1 MLNHVDNQSVKINIR
16 KLREQLNL
24 TQEAMA
30 DLCGIS
36 ISNYVRIESGPARL
50 ISKSLEQI
58 AEATHTPIES
68 LLTGNPSG
76 SANDLLSEE
85 RAHYQRSCTQLTEQY
100 ESRIQELQEKVSLQE
115 ELIASFRTTISTQSE
130 MIEMLKKQ
138 NLEEK

>member
-1 MLNHVDNQSVKINIR
+1 M
-16 KLREQLNL
+16 NL

-58 AEATHTPIES
+58 AEAAHVPLET
-68 LLTGNPSG
+68 LLTGDQRG
-76 SANDLLSEE
+76 SVGDLLSEE
-85 RAHYQRSCTQLTEQY
+85 RALYQHSCTQLTEQY
-100 ESRIQELQEKVSLQE
+100 ESRIHDLQEKISLQE
-115 ELIASFRTTISTQSE
+115 ELITSFRTTITTQSE

>member
-1 MLNHVDNQSVKINIR
+1 M
-16 KLREQLNL
+16 NL

-58 AEATHTPIES
+58 AEAAHVPLET
-68 LLTGNPSG
+68 LLTGDQRG
-76 SANDLLSEE
+76 SVGDLLSEE
-85 RAHYQRSCTQLTEQY
+85 RALYQHSCTQLTEQY
-100 ESRIQELQEKVSLQE
+100 ESRIHDLQEKISLQE
-115 ELIASFRTTISTQSE
+115 ELIASFRTTITTQSE

-138 NLEEK
+138 DLEEK

>member
-1 MLNHVDNQSVKINIR
+1 M
-16 KLREQLNL
+16 NL

-58 AEATHTPIES
+58 AEAAHVPLET
-68 LLTGNPSG
+68 LLTGDQRG
-76 SANDLLSEE
+76 SVGDLLSEE
-85 RAHYQRSCTQLTEQY
+85 RALYQHSCTQLTEQY

>member
-1 MLNHVDNQSVKINIR
+1 M
-16 KLREQLNL
+16 NL

-68 LLTGNPSG
+68 LLAGDQRG
-76 SANDLLSEE
+76 SVGDLLSEE
-85 RAHYQRSCTQLTEQY
+85 RALYQHSCTQLTEQY

>member
-1 MLNHVDNQSVKINIR
+1 M
-16 KLREQLNL
+16 NL

-58 AEATHTPIES
+58 AEAAHVPLET
-68 LLTGNPSG
+68 LLAGDQRG
-76 SANDLLSEE
+76 SVGDLLSEE
-85 RAHYQRSCTQLTEQY
+85 RALYQHSCTQLTEQY
-100 ESRIQELQEKVSLQE
+100 ESRIHDLQEKVSLQE
-115 ELIASFRTTISTQSE
+115 ELIASFRTTITTQSE

>member
-1 MLNHVDNQSVKINIR
+1 M
-16 KLREQLNL
+16 NL

-58 AEATHTPIES
+58 AEAAHVPLET
-68 LLTGNPSG
+68 LLAGDQRG
-76 SANDLLSEE
+76 SVSDLLSDE

>member
-1 MLNHVDNQSVKINIR
+1 M
-16 KLREQLNL
+16 NL

-58 AEATHTPIES
+58 AEATHVPLET
-68 LLTGNPSG
+68 LLASDQSG
-76 SANDLLSEE
+76 SVSDLLSDE

-100 ESRIQELQEKVSLQE
+100 ESRIHELQEKVSLQE

>member
-1 MLNHVDNQSVKINIR
+1 M
-16 KLREQLNL
+16 NL

-58 AEATHTPIES
+58 AEAAHVPLET
-68 LLTGNPSG
+68 LLTG
-76 SANDLLSEE
+76 DLSEE
-85 RAHYQRSCTQLTEQY
+85 RALYQHSCTQLTEQY
-100 ESRIQELQEKVSLQE
+100 ESRIHDLQEKISLQE
-115 ELIASFRTTISTQSE
+115 ELIASFRTTITTQSE

>member
-1 MLNHVDNQSVKINIR
+1 M
-16 KLREQLNL
+16 NL

-58 AEATHTPIES
+58 AEATHVPLET
-68 LLTGNPSG
+68 LLTGDQRG
-76 SANDLLSEE
+76 SVGDLLSEE
-85 RAHYQRSCTQLTEQY
+85 RALYQHSCTQLTEQY
-100 ESRIQELQEKVSLQE
+100 ESRIHDLQEKISLQE

>member
-1 MLNHVDNQSVKINIR
+1 M
-16 KLREQLNL
+16 NL

-58 AEATHTPIES
+58 AEATHVPLET
-68 LLTGNPSG
+68 LLAGDQSG
-76 SANDLLSEE
+76 SVGDLLSEE
-85 RAHYQRSCTQLTEQY
+85 RALYQHSCTQLTEQY
-100 ESRIQELQEKVSLQE
+100 ESRIHDLQEKISLQE
-115 ELIASFRTTISTQSE
+115 ELIASFRTTITTQSE

>member
-1 MLNHVDNQSVKINIR
+1 M
-16 KLREQLNL
+16 NL

-58 AEATHTPIES
+58 AEAAHVPLET
-68 LLTGNPSG
+68 LLAGDQRG
-76 SANDLLSEE
+76 SVGDLLSEE
-85 RAHYQRSCTQLTEQY
+85 RALYQHSCTQLTEQY
-100 ESRIQELQEKVSLQE
+100 ESRIHELQEKVSLQE

>member
-1 MLNHVDNQSVKINIR
+1 M
-16 KLREQLNL
+16 NL

-68 LLTGNPSG
+68 LLAGDQRG
-76 SANDLLSEE
+76 SVGDLLSEE
-85 RAHYQRSCTQLTEQY
+85 RALYQHSCTQLTEQY
-100 ESRIQELQEKVSLQE
+100 ESRIHDLQEKISLQE
-115 ELIASFRTTISTQSE
+115 ELIASFRTTITTQSE

-138 NLEEK
+138 NLEEN

>member
-1 MLNHVDNQSVKINIR
+1 M
-16 KLREQLNL
+16 NL

-58 AEATHTPIES
+58 AEATHVPLET
-68 LLTGNPSG
+68 LLAGDQSG
-76 SANDLLSEE
+76 SVSDLLSDE

-100 ESRIQELQEKVSLQE
+100 ESRIHELQEKVSLQE
-115 ELIASFRTTISTQSE
+115 ELIASFRTTITTQSE

>member
-1 MLNHVDNQSVKINIR
+1 M
-16 KLREQLNL
+16 NL

-58 AEATHTPIES
+58 AEATHVPLET
-68 LLTGNPSG
+68 LLTGDQRG
-76 SANDLLSEE
+76 SVGDLLSEE
-85 RAHYQRSCTQLTEQY
+85 RALYQHSCTQLTEQY
-100 ESRIQELQEKVSLQE
+100 ESRIHDLQEKISLQE
-115 ELIASFRTTISTQSE
+115 ELIASFRTTITTQSE

-138 NLEEK
+138 NLEEN

>member
-1 MLNHVDNQSVKINIR
+1 M
-16 KLREQLNL
+16 NL

-58 AEATHTPIES
+58 AEATHVPLET
-68 LLTGNPSG
+68 LLTGDQRG
-76 SANDLLSEE
+76 SVGDLLSEE
-85 RAHYQRSCTQLTEQY
+85 RALYQHSCTQLTEQY
-100 ESRIQELQEKVSLQE
+100 ESRIHDLQEKISLQE
-115 ELIASFRTTISTQSE
+115 ELIASFRTTITTQSE

>member
-1 MLNHVDNQSVKINIR
+1 M
-16 KLREQLNL
+16 NL

-58 AEATHTPIES
+58 AEAAHVPLET
-68 LLTGNPSG
+68 LLAGDQRG
-76 SANDLLSEE
+76 SVGDLLSEE
-85 RAHYQRSCTQLTEQY
+85 RALYQHSCTQLTEQY

-115 ELIASFRTTISTQSE
+115 ELIASFRTTITTQSE

>member
-1 MLNHVDNQSVKINIR
+1 MNHVDNQSVKFNIR
-16 KLREQLNL
+16 KLREQMNL

-58 AEATHTPIES
+58 AEAAHVPLET
-68 LLTGNPSG
+68 LLTGDRHG
-76 SANDLLSEE
+76 SVGDLLSEE
-85 RAHYQRSCTQLTEQY
+85 RALYQHSCTQLTEQY
-100 ESRIQELQEKVSLQE
+100 ESRIHDLQEKISLQE
-115 ELIASFRTTISTQSE
+115 ELIASFRTTITTQSE

>member
-1 MLNHVDNQSVKINIR
+1 M
-16 KLREQLNL
+16 NL

-58 AEATHTPIES
+58 AEAAHVPLET
-68 LLTGNPSG
+68 LLTGDRHG
-76 SANDLLSEE
+76 SVGDLLSEE
-85 RAHYQRSCTQLTEQY
+85 RALYQHSCTQLTEQY
-100 ESRIQELQEKVSLQE
+100 ESRIHDLQEKISLQE
-115 ELIASFRTTISTQSE
+115 ELIASFRTTITTQSE

>member
-1 MLNHVDNQSVKINIR
+1 M
-16 KLREQLNL
+16 NL

-58 AEATHTPIES
+58 AEAAHVPLET
-68 LLTGNPSG
+68 LLTGDQRG
-76 SANDLLSEE
+76 SVGDLLSEE
-85 RAHYQRSCTQLTEQY
+85 RALYQHSCTQLTEQY
-100 ESRIQELQEKVSLQE
+100 ESRIHDLQEKMSLQE
-115 ELIASFRTTISTQSE
+115 ELIASFRTTITTQSE

>member
-1 MLNHVDNQSVKINIR
+1 M
-16 KLREQLNL
+16 NL

-58 AEATHTPIES
+58 AEAAHVPLET
-68 LLTGNPSG
+68 LLAGDQRG
-76 SANDLLSEE
+76 SVGDLLSDE

-115 ELIASFRTTISTQSE
+115 ELIASFRTTITTQSE

>member
-1 MLNHVDNQSVKINIR
+1 M
-16 KLREQLNL
+16 NL

-58 AEATHTPIES
+58 AEAAHVPLET
-68 LLTGNPSG
+68 LLAGDQRG
-76 SANDLLSEE
+76 SVGDLLSEE
-85 RAHYQRSCTQLTEQY
+85 RALYQHSCTQLTEQY
-100 ESRIQELQEKVSLQE
+100 ESRIHDLQEKISLQE
-115 ELIASFRTTISTQSE
+115 ELIASFRTTITTQSE

-138 NLEEK
+138 NLEEN

>member
-1 MLNHVDNQSVKINIR
+1 M
-16 KLREQLNL
+16 NL

-58 AEATHTPIES
+58 AEAAHVPLET
-68 LLTGNPSG
+68 LLTGDQRG
-76 SANDLLSEE
+76 SVGDLLSEE
-85 RAHYQRSCTQLTEQY
+85 RALYQHSCTQLTEQY
-100 ESRIQELQEKVSLQE
+100 ESRIHDLQEKISLQE
-115 ELIASFRTTISTQSE
+115 ELIASFRTTITNQSE

-138 NLEEK
+138 DLEEK

>member
-1 MLNHVDNQSVKINIR
+1 M
-16 KLREQLNL
+16 NL

-58 AEATHTPIES
+58 AEATHVPLET
-68 LLTGNPSG
+68 LLTGDQRG
-76 SANDLLSEE
+76 SVGDLLSEE
-85 RAHYQRSCTQLTEQY
+85 RALYQHSCTQLTEQY
-100 ESRIQELQEKVSLQE
+100 ESRIHDLQEKISLQE
-115 ELIASFRTTISTQSE
+115 ELIASFRTTITTQSE

-138 NLEEK
+138 DLEEK

>member
-1 MLNHVDNQSVKINIR
+1 M
-16 KLREQLNL
+16 NL

-58 AEATHTPIES
+58 AEATHVPLET
-68 LLTGNPSG
+68 LLAGDQSG
-76 SANDLLSEE
+76 SVSDLLSDE

-100 ESRIQELQEKVSLQE
+100 ESRIHELQEKVSLQE

>member
-1 MLNHVDNQSVKINIR
+1 M
-16 KLREQLNL
+16 NL

-58 AEATHTPIES
+58 AEAAHVPLET
-68 LLTGNPSG
+68 LLAGDQRG
-76 SANDLLSEE
+76 SVGDLLSEE
-85 RAHYQRSCTQLTEQY
+85 RALYQHSCTQLTEQY
-100 ESRIQELQEKVSLQE
+100 ESRIHDLQEKISLQE
-115 ELIASFRTTISTQSE
+115 ELIASFRTTITTQSE

-138 NLEEK
+138 NLEEI

>member
-1 MLNHVDNQSVKINIR
+1 M
-16 KLREQLNL
+16 NL

-68 LLTGNPSG
+68 LLAGDQRG
-76 SANDLLSEE
+76 SVGDLLSEE
-85 RAHYQRSCTQLTEQY
+85 RALYQHSCTQLTEQY
-100 ESRIQELQEKVSLQE
+100 ESRIHDLQEKISLQE
-115 ELIASFRTTISTQSE
+115 ELIASFRTTITTQSE

>member
-1 MLNHVDNQSVKINIR
+1 M
-16 KLREQLNL
+16 NL

-58 AEATHTPIES
+58 AEAAHVPRET
-68 LLTGNPSG
+68 LLAGDQRG
-76 SANDLLSEE
+76 SVGDLLSEE
-85 RAHYQRSCTQLTEQY
+85 RALYQHSCTQLTEQY
-100 ESRIQELQEKVSLQE
+100 ESRIHDLQEKISLQE
-115 ELIASFRTTISTQSE
+115 ELIASFRTTITTQSE

>member
-1 MLNHVDNQSVKINIR
+1 M
-16 KLREQLNL
+16 NL

-58 AEATHTPIES
+58 AEAAHVPLET
-68 LLTGNPSG
+68 LLTGDPRG
-76 SANDLLSEE
+76 SVGDLLSEE
-85 RAHYQRSCTQLTEQY
+85 RALYQHSCTQLTEQY
-100 ESRIQELQEKVSLQE
+100 ESRIHDLQEKISLQE
-115 ELIASFRTTISTQSE
+115 ELIASFRTTITTQSE

-138 NLEEK
+138 DLEEK

>member
-1 MLNHVDNQSVKINIR
+1 M
-16 KLREQLNL
+16 NL

-58 AEATHTPIES
+58 AEAAHVPLETV
-68 LLTGNPSG
+68 LTGDQRG
-76 SANDLLSEE
+76 SVGDLLSEE
-85 RAHYQRSCTQLTEQY
+85 RALYQHSCTQLTEQY
-100 ESRIQELQEKVSLQE
+100 ESRIHDLQEKISLQE
-115 ELIASFRTTISTQSE
+115 ELIASFRTTITTQSE

-138 NLEEK
+138 DLEEK

>member
-1 MLNHVDNQSVKINIR
+1 M
-16 KLREQLNL
+16 NL

-58 AEATHTPIES
+58 AEAAHVPLET
-68 LLTGNPSG
+68 LLAGDQRG
-76 SANDLLSEE
+76 SVGDLLSDE

-100 ESRIQELQEKVSLQE
+100 ESRIHELQEKVSLQE
-115 ELIASFRTTISTQSE
+115 ELIASFRTTITTQSE

>member
-1 MLNHVDNQSVKINIR
+1 M
-16 KLREQLNL
+16 NL
-24 TQEAMA
+24 TQEVMA

-58 AEATHTPIES
+58 AEAAHVPLET
-68 LLTGNPSG
+68 LLAGDQRG
-76 SANDLLSEE
+76 SVGDLLSEE
-85 RAHYQRSCTQLTEQY
+85 RALYQHSCTQLTEQY

>member
-1 MLNHVDNQSVKINIR
+1 M
-16 KLREQLNL
+16 NL

-58 AEATHTPIES
+58 AEAAHVPLET
-68 LLTGNPSG
+68 LLTGDQRG
-76 SANDLLSEE
+76 SVGDLLSEE
-85 RAHYQRSCTQLTEQY
+85 RALYQHSCTQLTEQY
-100 ESRIQELQEKVSLQE
+100 ESRIHELQEKVSLQE

>member
-1 MLNHVDNQSVKINIR
+1 M
-16 KLREQLNL
+16 NL

-58 AEATHTPIES
+58 AEAAHVPLET
-68 LLTGNPSG
+68 LLTGDQRG
-76 SANDLLSEE
+76 SVGDLLSEE
-85 RAHYQRSCTQLTEQY
+85 RALYQHSCTQLTEQY

-115 ELIASFRTTISTQSE
+115 ELIASFRTTITTQSE

>member
-1 MLNHVDNQSVKINIR
+1 M
-16 KLREQLNL
+16 NL

-58 AEATHTPIES
+58 AEAAHVPLET
-68 LLTGNPSG
+68 LLAGDQRG
-76 SANDLLSEE
+76 SVGDLLSDE

>member
-1 MLNHVDNQSVKINIR
+1 M
-16 KLREQLNL
+16 NL

-58 AEATHTPIES
+58 AEAAHVPLET
-68 LLTGNPSG
+68 LLAGDQRG
-76 SANDLLSEE
+76 SVSDLLSDE

-100 ESRIQELQEKVSLQE
+100 ESRIHELQEKVSLQE

>member
-1 MLNHVDNQSVKINIR
+1 M
-16 KLREQLNL
+16 NL

-58 AEATHTPIES
+58 AEAAHVPLET
-68 LLTGNPSG
+68 LLTGDQRG
-76 SANDLLSEE
+76 SVGELLSEE
-85 RAHYQRSCTQLTEQY
+85 RALYQHSCTQLTEQY
-100 ESRIQELQEKVSLQE
+100 ESRIHDLQEKISLQE
-115 ELIASFRTTISTQSE
+115 ELIASFRTTITTQSE

-138 NLEEK
+138 DLEEK

>member
-1 MLNHVDNQSVKINIR
+1 M
-16 KLREQLNL
+16 NL

-58 AEATHTPIES
+58 AEAAHVPLET
-68 LLTGNPSG
+68 LLTGDQRG
-76 SANDLLSEE
+76 SVSDLLSDE

-115 ELIASFRTTISTQSE
+115 ELIASFRTTITTQSE

>member
-1 MLNHVDNQSVKINIR
+1 M
-16 KLREQLNL
+16 NL

-58 AEATHTPIES
+58 AEAAHVPLET
-68 LLTGNPSG
+68 LLAGDQRG
-76 SANDLLSEE
+76 SVSDLLSDE

-100 ESRIQELQEKVSLQE
+100 ESRIQELQEKISLQE
-115 ELIASFRTTISTQSE
+115 ELIASFRTTITTQSE

-138 NLEEK
+138 NLEEN